1 MFKIDVFLLLQD
13 PGSPLLRSDVAFQLY
28 LAALVNTGL
37 SDSVNAAVRRRES
50 LLASTPAPDVSKSA
64 GDTAATTSD
73 PSISALPA
81 SRSQDIAQAVLSGKA
96 IHSSVNS
103 AMTPELAQLAAAFAS
118 GAGNRANPIY
128 VAVNSCQFLP
138 SCPPCRRNSI
148 VFIR

>member
-1 MFKIDVFLLLQD
+1 MFKIDGFLLLQD

-28 LAALVNTGL
+28 LTALVNTGL

-50 LLASTPAPDVSKSA
+50 LLASTPALDVSKSA

-73 PSISALPA
+73 PSISALPT

-96 IHSSVNS
+96 IHPSVNS
-103 AMTPELAQLAAAFAS
+103 AGMTPELAQLAAAFAS

-128 VAVNSCQFLP
+128 VAVNSC
-138 SCPPCRRNSI
+138 
-148 VFIR
+148 